1 MSPARPTKV
10 EGMADPARDGAL
22 FAPVAVARASS
33 AIADQ
38 IRNAILTGRVKAGE
52 RLSPERELAEQ
63 FGVSR
68 VTVRDALRS
77 IEAMGL
83 IEVKVGARGGAF
95 VTAPTGSKV
104 AQSMSDMMVM
114 SATTPEDIV
123 EARLIVEL
131 GTVTLACARA
141 TVEDLAQL
149 RELCERGRDALAA
162 GTYTRELSW
171 DFHARLASAAHNGA
185 VGGLTQSFRSTLSMH
200 PLRVREGP
208 RAHTLTV
215 DEHLKIVEALEQHD
229 GDAARRLMAD
239 HLMRG
244 TTLEDRSAAL
254 LDWWRA
260 RDVRTAG
267 GRAGKAG
274 TSS

>member
-1 MSPARPTKV
+1 MTA
-10 EGMADPARDGAL
+10 ADPTRVDGVPTESI
-22 FAPVAVARASS
+22 FAPVSVARASS
-33 AIADQ
+33 AIAEQ
-38 IRNAILTGRVKAGE
+38 IRAAILGGRLKAGD

-77 IEAMGL
+77 LEAMGL

-104 AQSMSDMMVM
+104 AQTMSDMMLM
-114 SATTPEDIV
+114 SVTSPEDIV

-141 TVEDLAQL
+141 TPEDLADL
-149 RELCERGRDALAA
+149 RALCEKGRAALDA

-171 DFHARLASAAHNGA
+171 DFHSRLSQAAHNGA

-200 PLRVREGP
+200 PLRVREGA
-208 RAHTLTV
+208 RAHDLTV
-215 DEHLKIVEALEQHD
+215 AEHLRIVEALERGD
-229 GDAARRLMAD
+229 GAAARHEMAH
-239 HLMRG
+239 HLQRG
-244 TTLEDRSAAL
+244 TTLAERSAYL
-254 LDWWRA
+254 LDWLGARA
-260 RDVRTAG
+260 
-267 GRAGKAG
+267 
-274 TSS
+274 

>member
-1 MSPARPTKV
+1 VAEPRR
-10 EGMADPARDGAL
+10 EGGL

-33 AIADQ
+33 AISEQ
-38 IRNAILTGRVKAGE
+38 IRTAIVTGRLKAGD
-52 RLSPERELAEQ
+52 RLAPERELAEQ

-77 IEAMGL
+77 LEAMGL

-104 AQSMSDMMVM
+104 AQTMSDMMLM

-141 TVEDLAQL
+141 TDEDLVEL
-149 RELCERGRDALAA
+149 RGLCDLGRDALAA
-162 GTYTRELSW
+162 GTYTPELSW
-171 DFHARLASAAHNGA
+171 DFHARLAKAAHNGA
-185 VGGLTQSFRSTLSMH
+185 VGGLTQSFRSSLSMH

-208 RAHTLTV
+208 RAHELTV
-215 DEHLKIVEALEQHD
+215 TEHLRIVEALER
-229 GDAARRLMAD
+229 GDAGSARREMAD
-239 HLMRG
+239 HLLRG
-244 TTLEDRSAAL
+244 TTLEKRSAAL
-254 LDWWRA
+254 LEWWRT
-260 RDVRTAG
+260 RDVRTQRSSR
-267 GRAGKAG
+267 RAR
-274 TSS
+274 

>member
-1 MSPARPTKV
+1 
-10 EGMADPARDGAL
+10 MAQRDDKD
-22 FAPVAVARASS
+22 FFEPITVARASS
-33 AIADQ
+33 AIAEQ
-38 IRNAILTGRVKAGE
+38 IRTAIVTGRLQEGE

-77 IEAMGL
+77 LEAMGL

-104 AQSMSDMMVM
+104 AQAMSDMMMMAVV
-114 SATTPEDIV
+114 TPEDVV

-141 TVEDLAQL
+141 TDDDLEQL
-149 RELCERGRDALAA
+149 RTLSMRGGEALAA

-171 DFHARLASAAHNGA
+171 EFHSLLGKAAHNGA

-200 PLRVREGP
+200 PVRAREGP
-208 RAHTLTV
+208 KAHVSTV
-215 DEHLKIVEALEQHD
+215 EEHARILEALETR
-229 GDAARRLMAD
+229 DAETARTEMAH
-239 HLMRG
+239 HLLRG
-244 TTLEDRSAAL
+244 TNLSERARSL
-254 LDWWRA
+254 LDWLA
-260 RDVRTAG
+260 L
-267 GRAGKAG
+267 
-274 TSS
+274 

>member
-1 MSPARPTKV
+1 MS
-10 EGMADPARDGAL
+10 DGAM

-33 AIADQ
+33 AIAEQ
-38 IRNAILTGRVKAGE
+38 IRTAIVTGRLKAGD

-77 IEAMGL
+77 LEAMGL

-104 AQSMSDMMVM
+104 AQTMSDMMLM

-141 TVEDLAQL
+141 TEEDVAAL
-149 RELCERGRDALAA
+149 RELCERGSEALAA
-162 GTYTRELSW
+162 GTYSRDLSW
-171 DFHARLASAAHNGA
+171 DFHARLANAAHNGA
-185 VGGLTQSFRSTLSMH
+185 VDGLTQSFRSSLSLH
-200 PLRVREGP
+200 PMRVREGA
-208 RAHTLTV
+208 RAFERTV
-215 DEHLKIVEALEQHD
+215 AEHLRIVEALERGD
-229 GDAARRLMAD
+229 GAAARAEMAE
-239 HLMRG
+239 HLLRG
-244 TTLEDRSAAL
+244 TTLKGRSDAL
-254 LDWWRA
+254 LDLWRTQGPA
-260 RDVRTAG
+260 R
-267 GRAGKAG
+267 RAK
-274 TSS
+274 